1 MPPSLSVRRIRAH
14 GLELY
19 PVERHRCRRSAVVV
33 VVVLGHPRPGQ
44 RPGLMH
50 RAAPRSPVAVPPP
63 HLDALAVAA
72 IAVPAR
78 DTAPGAADRPSP
90 RAHGH
95 APARPCPHA
104 RALLL
109 VACFLLL

>member
-1 MPPSLSVRRIRAH
+1 LLRRAPPLLPLGRRR
-14 GLELY
+14 
-19 PVERHRCRRSAVVV
+19 RRRSWP
-33 VVVLGHPRPGQ
+33 PRPGQ

-72 IAVPAR
+72 IAVHAR

-90 RAHGH
+90 HTHGH
-95 APARPCPHA
+95 APARPRPHA

-109 VACFLLL
+109 VACFLPL